1 MRILL
6 INDFLIKGGT
16 EVQGLREKKILED
29 SGHNVMLLTF
39 DNSFPE
45 NDEYFNLKNGFM
57 NIKLKEK
64 FLSKIVSRL
73 FINLKVKKKI
83 ESIINIYNPDIIH
96 LNNIYNYTI
105 TKYNIASKFKNIQ
118 TIRDYAAVCPLAT
131 CIKLDGSVCRGSK
144 YNNCYLEC
152 GKNVGNLMKIFINT
166 KNNKIR
172 KKYVN
177 KFICPSEK
185 LTEYC
190 KDHGYNVEC
199 INNPFD
205 FEKIKMLDKKVDF
218 DNKKYLY
225 YGAINEEKG
234 IMPFIDAFI
243 EFSKDKNVEL
253 VIAGKV
259 KEALKEDFFNKIN
272 NIDKIKYKGFLKYDD
287 MMEELSTVHT
297 VVVPSKWMENYPNTV
312 LEGHA
317 TETLVIG
324 SDRGGIPNM
333 LSNGK
338 GFIFD
343 IDNKSNIL
351 ECLEKTHKLNNQEYY
366 EIVSKAK
373 KFVIENNSFD
383 KYYFNII
390 KIFNKL

>member
-1 MRILL
+1 MKVLL

-29 SGHNVMLLTF
+29 HGHNVMLLTF
-39 DNSFPE
+39 DCDFPE
-45 NDEYFNLKNGFM
+45 NDNYFNLENGFI
-57 NIKLKEK
+57 NIKLKEN
-64 FLSKIVSRL
+64 FIFRILSRV
-73 FINLKVKKKI
+73 FINIKVKKKI
-83 ESIINIYNPDIIH
+83 ERIINSYNPDIIH

-105 TKYNIASKFKNIQ
+105 TKYNVVSKYKNIQ

-131 CIKLDGSVCRGSK
+131 CIKLDGSVCRGMN
-144 YNNCYLEC
+144 YNNCYSEC
-152 GKNVGNLMKIFINT
+152 GKSFGNIMKIFINT

-172 KKYVN
+172 KKYIN

-190 KDHGYNVEC
+190 KEHNYNVEC

-205 FEKIKMLDKKVDF
+205 FEKIKILDKNIDF
-218 DNKKYLY
+218 NNKKYLY

-243 EFSKDKNVEL
+243 DFSKDKSVEL

-259 KEALKEDFFNKIN
+259 KDSIRKDFFNKIN
-272 NIDKIKYKGFLKYDD
+272 NINKIKYKGFLKYDD
-287 MMEELSTVHT
+287 MMEELRNVYT

-324 SDRGGIPNM
+324 SNRGGIPNM
-333 LSNGK
+333 LSDGK

-343 IDNKSNIL
+343 IDNKDSIVD
-351 ECLEKTHKLNNQEYY
+351 CLEKTYKLSNQEYFD
-366 EIVSKAK
+366 IVYKAK
-373 KFVIENNSFD
+373 KFVIQNNSFD

-390 KIFNKL
+390 KAFN